1 MSLIRFN
8 DVSKRFALKGRTQD
22 ALSGV
27 SLGIESGEVFG
38 IIGPSGSGK
47 STLVRLI
54 NRLETPTRGTVEV
67 KGVDIGRLKAAQLS
81 VVRHKLGMIFQSFGL
96 LSSKTARQN
105 VLFALQ
111 LAKKQVDSADQQ
123 RVDDLLARVGLSD
136 HADKY
141 PSQLSGGKKQRVAI
155 ARALANAP
163 DILLCDEPTS
173 ALDPEATQ
181 GVLGLLAELNRDL
194 GLTVVIVTHE
204 MDVVRQI
211 CDRVAVLEEGKL
223 AEVGAVA
230 QVLFDPVS
238 DAARALGKHL
248 LPHAPAIS
256 GAADT
261 RLRLTYFGEVVTG
274 DALSAATQG
283 ADVRFSILAGQVSE
297 LKSVPYG
304 HLIVDITGAD
314 RAMVIERLQTRGV
327 RVEALI

>member
-1 MSLIRFN
+1 MIRFH

-27 SLGIESGEVFG
+27 SLGIELGEVFG

-67 KGVDIGRLKAAQLS
+67 NGVDIGKLKAAQLS
-81 VVRHKLGMIFQSFGL
+81 AVRHKLGMIFQAFGL

-105 VLFALQ
+105 VLFALK
-111 LAKKQVDSADQQ
+111 LAKKSLTDADHQ

-141 PSQLSGGKKQRVAI
+141 PSQLSGGQKQRVAI

-181 GVLGLLAELNRDL
+181 GVLALLAELNRDL

-204 MDVVRQI
+204 MNVVRQI
-211 CDRVAVLEEGKL
+211 CDRVAVLEEGRL
-223 AEVGAVA
+223 AEVGTVA

-238 DAARALGKHL
+238 DAARALGRHL
-248 LPHAPAIS
+248 LPHAPSIS

-304 HLIVDITGAD
+304 HLIVDITGTD
-314 RAMVIERLQTRGV
+314 RALVIERLKTRGV
-327 RVEALI
+327 RVEGLI